1 MPDRPSKRPTKATK
15 ATKAARA
22 AKAARKDPASST
34 HDALL
39 IVATAPPATFGAGE
53 GERVVYVETF
63 ELG

>member
-1 MPDRPSKRPTKATK
+1 MPDRPSKRPTK

-22 AKAARKDPASST
+22 AKAARKDPAAST